1 MKDPIDALL
10 ESYKTLMP
18 KTAYLRKNPKRHSE
32 VEEAVKEISKLALD
46 CDKDAKIE
54 AIPDDLA
61 GTSLCLTIT
70 TNLIVI
76 EEIDTFCTALA
87 KANNFEVCPMVDG
100 SISLGICFEDVWVP
114 VDSKNK

>member
-10 ESYKTLMP
+10 EAYKKLMP
-18 KTAYLRKNPKRHSE
+18 KTAYLMKNPERYLE

-46 CDKDAKIE
+46 CDEGAKIE
-54 AIPDDLA
+54 AIPDDLT

-76 EEIDTFCTALA
+76 EEIDTFCSALA

-100 SISLGICFEDVWVP
+100 SVSLGICFENVWIP
-114 VDSKNK
+114 VEVNK